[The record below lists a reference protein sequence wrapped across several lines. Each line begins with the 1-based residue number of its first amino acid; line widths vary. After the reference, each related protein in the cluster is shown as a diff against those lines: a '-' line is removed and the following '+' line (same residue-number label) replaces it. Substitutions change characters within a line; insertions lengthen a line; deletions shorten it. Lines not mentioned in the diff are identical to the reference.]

1 MPTSSKPHAK
11 SAPPLWDE
19 QAWGATGKW
28 WNGLVDS
35 LAALPLR
42 EIIGMIGI
50 LPEWT
55 VKEALR
61 RKAIGR
67 LGENSS

>member
-19 QAWGATGKW
+19 QAWGAAGKW
-28 WNGLVDS
+28 WNGYIDS
-35 LAALPLR
+35 LAALQPHELVR
-42 EIIGMIGI
+42 LAGI

-55 VKEALR
+55 VKKRSAAPETSWGG
-61 RKAIGR
+61 KW
-67 LGENSS
+67 